1 MGVAMNDNEEI
12 RDAHAAILRAIAELR
27 DAGIDVPLALYLAAH
42 SLSYAL
48 ADTDCQVLP
57 FKRGE
62 PPR

>member
-1 MGVAMNDNEEI
+1 MPSENEAI
-12 RDAHAAILRAIAELR
+12 RDAHAAIVWAISELR
-27 DAGIDVPLALYLAAH
+27 DAGIPVPQALHRAAH

-48 ADTDCQVLP
+48 RERGECQVLP